1 MTLDIRSDAPKDF
14 DFIIGTWRVKHRR
27 LKSRL
32 TKSIEWIELD
42 GLSST
47 QKILGGFGNL
57 EDNRLFFPEG
67 EIRAV
72 ALRSFDQSAK
82 TWSIW
87 WLDGRYPAELGKPVV
102 GMFSQGTGIFYGD
115 DEHDGKPVKVRFM
128 WLPEDSNH
136 ARWEQ
141 AFSDDGG
148 QTWETNWTME
158 FSRVSAETF

>member
-32 TKSIEWIELD
+32 TKSTEWIELD

-57 EDNRLFFPEG
+57 EDNRLFFSEG
-67 EIRAV
+67 EVRAV
-72 ALRSFDQSAK
+72 ALRSFDPSAK

-102 GMFSQGTGIFYGD
+102 GTFSQGTGLFYGD
-115 DEHDGKPVKVRFM
+115 DEHDGKPVKVRFF
-128 WLPEDSNH
+128 WIPKDSNH

-141 AFSDDGG
+141 AFSDDAG

-158 FSRVSAETF
+158 FSRVS